1 MKQIS
6 RRRKGRRLQNLVR
19 AKILETFDILRPT
32 DVRVAKTG
40 ENGADVR
47 LSNSAKK
54 ILPYQF
60 ECKNQEKFETLYKFY
75 GQSKRHG
82 RLNPV
87 LVCKMNE
94 RKPLLVMD
102 LDHFF
107 EIICPDKD

>member
-32 DVRVAKTG
+32 DVSIAKTG
-40 ENGADVR
+40 ENGADIK
-47 LSNSAKK
+47 LSKIAKR

-60 ECKNQEKFETLYKFY
+60 ECKYQERLATLHRWFS
-75 GQSKRHG
+75 QSKKHG
-82 RLNPV
+82 RMEPI
-87 LVCKMNE
+87 LVVKMNDK
-94 RKPLLVMD
+94 KPLLIMD

-107 EIICPDKD
+107 QIVKE

>member
-19 AKILETFDILRPT
+19 AKILSTFDILRPT
-32 DVRVAKTG
+32 DVTVARTG
-40 ENGADVR
+40 EGGADIK
-47 LSNSAKK
+47 LSRIARR

-60 ECKNQEKFETLYKFY
+60 ECKFQERLATLHRWFA
-75 GQSKRHG
+75 QSRKHG
-82 RLNPV
+82 RLEPI
-87 LVCKMNE
+87 LVVKMSD

-107 EIICPDKD
+107 DIIKE

>member
-32 DVRVAKTG
+32 DVTVAKTG
-40 ENGADVR
+40 EGGADIK
-47 LSNSAKK
+47 LSKIARR

-60 ECKNQEKFETLYKFY
+60 ECKYQERMATLYKFY
-75 GQSKRHG
+75 KQGKKHG
-82 RLNPV
+82 RLETA
-87 LVCKMNE
+87 LVCKMNDK
-94 RKPLLVMD
+94 KPLLVMD

-107 EIICPDKD
+107 DIIKE

>member
-19 AKILETFDILRPT
+19 AKILSTFDILRPT
-32 DVRVAKTG
+32 DVTAKTG
-40 ENGADVR
+40 ENGADIR
-47 LSNSAKK
+47 LSKIAKR

-75 GQSKRHG
+75 KQSKKYG
-82 RLNPV
+82 RLEPV

-94 RKPLLVMD
+94 KKPILVMD

-107 EIICPDKD
+107 EIIKE

>member
-32 DVRVAKTG
+32 DVTVAKTG
-40 ENGADVR
+40 ENGADIR
-47 LSNSAKK
+47 LSKIARR

-60 ECKNQEKFETLYKFY
+60 ECKYQERLSTLHKWFK
-75 GQSKRHG
+75 QSKRHG

-94 RKPLLVMD
+94 KKPLLVMD

-107 EIICPDKD
+107 NIIKE